1 MKRDTRSNRVLPN
14 RICVIWFDPAF
25 TGARTTTYTVI
36 LALSM
41 FMMVAHVHYA
51 YSMSGEPCLGCG
63 FRTAVR
69 LLLQGDIAGSVI
81 SNQLI
86 LPAVVFTC
94 FALIDTLAIFRDR
107 RSKVQRTTSV
117 ELQK

>member
-36 LALSM
+36 LTLFM
-41 FMMVAHVHYA
+41 FMMVAPVHYA
-51 YSMSGEPCLGCG
+51 CSTSGEPCLGCG

-86 LPAVVFTC
+86 IPAVVFTC

-117 ELQK
+117 ELLK